1 MYSFGKKSGVR
12 DTTHLFSSFPQA
24 VASFYSGIFR
34 ICFRLNLYNGNL
46 SINICIGE
54 DKETILLIFF
64 DIKHCYSFFHI
75 LKLIF
80 QWIFGDDVFEAKLMF
95 ITDKH
100 MLEAKWVLI
109 DFPFFPDSNSWVL
122 VYFADIVSVIRFLCP
137 SMGGSWVKLVVVVV
151 LDANLRFIS
160 K

>member
-1 MYSFGKKSGVR
+1 
-12 DTTHLFSSFPQA
+12 
-24 VASFYSGIFR
+24 
-34 ICFRLNLYNGNL
+34 
-46 SINICIGE
+46 
-54 DKETILLIFF
+54 
-64 DIKHCYSFFHI
+64 
-75 LKLIF
+75 
-80 QWIFGDDVFEAKLMF
+80 MF